1 MQRPWWDR
9 SVYARRKPNL
19 KIRAQAI
26 GAIRQYF
33 TDRGFTE
40 VETPAIQVS
49 PGIDG
54 HIQPFDVSLEGPFD
68 DCKMQRYLHTSPEF
82 SMKKLLAAGEEKI
95 FQICHVFRNK
105 EAGSLHTPEFTM
117 LEWYR
122 ANENYGAIIDDVVNL
137 VSNAASATGQ
147 SHLRHKSFR
156 TEVSGNWT
164 KLTVADAFQ
173 QFAGI
178 DVLSHVDENRGG
190 SVEKFIATARA
201 IGIPCKEGDQWDDV
215 FHRVMMTKIEPALS
229 GGAPVLLIDF
239 PYPVGALARS
249 KATDPRV
256 CERVEAYACGLEL
269 ANGFSELTD
278 PAEQRRR
285 FVRDQAAFTRLYG
298 KPPPIDEDFL
308 DALGEMPESAGMAL
322 GVDRLAMLLTGADS
336 IDDVLWSPTRID

>member
-19 KIRAQAI
+19 KIRARAI

-33 TDRGFTE
+33 NDQGFTE

-49 PGIDG
+49 PGIDS

-68 DCKMQRYLHTSPEF
+68 ECKMQRYLHTSPEF

-105 EAGSLHTPEFTM
+105 EAGRLHMPEFTM

-122 ANENYGAIIDDVVNL
+122 ANENYGAIIDDVAKL
-137 VSNAASATGQ
+137 VSCAATATDQ
-147 SHLRHKSFR
+147 SYLRHKSFR
-156 TEVSGNWT
+156 TEVSGSWS

-173 QFAGI
+173 QFADI
-178 DVLSHVDENRGG
+178 DLLSHVDENGDG
-190 SVEKFIATARA
+190 LSEKFIATASA
-201 IGIPCKEGDQWDDV
+201 VGVACKEGDQWDDV

-229 GGAPVLLIDF
+229 SGAPVLLIDF
-239 PYPVGALARS
+239 PNPVGALARN

-256 CERVEAYACGLEL
+256 CERVEAYVCGLEL

-278 PAEQRRR
+278 PREQRRR
-285 FVRDQAAFTRLYG
+285 FERDQAVFARLYG

-308 DALGEMPESAGMAL
+308 DALVEMPESAGMAL
-322 GVDRLAMLLTGADS
+322 GIDRLAMLLTGADS
-336 IDDVLWSPTRID
+336 IDDVLWSPIRLE

>member
-26 GAIRQYF
+26 GAIRKYF

-68 DCKMQRYLHTSPEF
+68 DGKMLRYLHTSPEF

-105 EAGSLHTPEFTM
+105 EAGRLHTPEFTM

-122 ANENYGAIIDDVVNL
+122 TNENYGAIIDDVVNL
-137 VSNAASATGQ
+137 VSYVTSATGQ

-173 QFAGI
+173 QYAGI
-178 DVLSHVDENRGG
+178 DLLSHVDESGDG
-190 SVEKFIATARA
+190 LSKKFIATASA
-201 IGIPCKEGDQWDDV
+201 VGIACKEDDQWDDV
-215 FHRVMMTKIEPALS
+215 FHRVMMTRIEPALS
-229 GGAPVLLIDF
+229 MGAPALLIDF
-239 PYPVGALARS
+239 PNPVGALARN
-249 KATDPRV
+249 KATEPRL
-256 CERVEAYACGLEL
+256 CERVEAYVCGLEL

-278 PAEQRRR
+278 PTEQRRR
-285 FVRDQAAFTRLYG
+285 FERDQAAFARLYG

-308 DALGEMPESAGMAL
+308 DALVEMPESAGMAL
-322 GVDRLAMLLTGADS
+322 GIDRLAMLLTGADS
-336 IDDVLWSPTRID
+336 IDHVLWSPTRID